1 MAVTETVTFTND
13 AGTTYAT
20 VRETIAALEKANPHI
35 FDTYKAM
42 TDRATELGLE
52 TKYKVVKDEFGSKE
66 IRTKA
71 EEGDEID
78 DWPAHTYEFQ
88 KQELTEDSTGL
99 RVARVWTDEMWTDAQ
114 SISAPTIGNGW
125 TRTATVE
132 TINEETSIIIEN
144 LSNYGV

>member
-1 MAVTETVTFTND
+1 MAVIDKVTFTND

-20 VRETIAALEKANPHI
+20 VLEAKTAIKEANPNML
-35 FDTYKAM
+35 DTFNAM

-78 DWPAHTYEFQ
+78 DWPAHTYESH
-88 KQELTEDSTGL
+88 KHELTPDSAGWSVT
-99 RVARVWTDEMWTDAQ
+99 RVWTDEMWTDAQ
-114 SISAPTIGNGW
+114 SIPAPTIGTGW

-132 TINEETSIIIEN
+132 TVSDEISVINES
-144 LSNYGV
+144 L